1 MILLASVPTTSAY
14 AIGVCVSVVL
24 ILLSALVA
32 KMIAFKPDLTDVP
45 KRKVWFWI
53 FAILC
58 PVLTFL
64 LSFVIVYRG
73 IKAHNQ
79 QNSYM
84 IAMCISAGI
93 SVVLYIII
101 GFIAA
106 KISKTGKISNW
117 F

>member
-1 MILLASVPTTSAY
+1 MLLLASVPTTSAY
-14 AIGVCVSVVL
+14 VIGVIVSAVF
-24 ILLSALVA
+24 ILLAALVA
-32 KMIAFKPDLTDVP
+32 KMIAFKPDLTDVT

-58 PVLTFL
+58 PVFTFL
-64 LSFVIVYRG
+64 LSFFIVYRG
-73 IKAHNQ
+73 IRAHNQ
-79 QNSYM
+79 QSAYM
-84 IAMCISAGI
+84 TAMCISTGI
-93 SVVLYIII
+93 SLVLYIII